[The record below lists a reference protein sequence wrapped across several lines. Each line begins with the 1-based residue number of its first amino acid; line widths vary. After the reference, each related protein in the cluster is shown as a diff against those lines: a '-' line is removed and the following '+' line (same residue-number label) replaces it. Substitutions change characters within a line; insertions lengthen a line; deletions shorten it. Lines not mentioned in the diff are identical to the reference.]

1 MSLIERQSKLSGK
14 TYKIKVNDYSY
25 YITINNQEIDG
36 VIRPI
41 EIFINSKN
49 IEHFQW
55 VTLVTRLI
63 SAIFRKGGDFEF
75 IIDEL
80 AAIHDPKGG
89 YWGKDRLT
97 GKAIYY
103 NSIIN
108 EIGSVVKE
116 HLLSL

>member
-1 MSLIERQSKLSGK
+1 MIINRESKLSGK
-14 TYKIKVNDYSY
+14 TYKIKVNNYSY
-25 YITINNQEIDG
+25 YITINNQEING
-36 VIRPI
+36 VIKPI

-55 VTLVTRLI
+55 VTLVTRLL
-63 SAIFRKGGDFEF
+63 SAIFRKDGDFTF
-75 IIDEL
+75 IIDEF

-89 YWGKDRLT
+89 YWGKNRLT

-108 EIGSVVKE
+108 EIGAVIDE
-116 HLLSL
+116 HLNSL